1 MSEDSFDENVGTLMT
16 EWYDEKANDWR
27 SRIHFEYDDSLMF
40 ELSMSDLIAVECYSG
55 EGEEKHYGILS
66 IVRKQAW
73 DQALH
78 SMLKNLDEHNPKDVE
93 DILKKKMGVIRGL
106 FRGAEDNEKR
116 VLVYAKRTPLGLKKN
131 GKGGWETISS
141 SEQLRQAADARIL
154 KAKELDKIFNALM
167 EEEHSLETGKL
178 K

>member
-1 MSEDSFDENVGTLMT
+1 MSENSSFDENVGMLMT

-27 SRIHFEYDDSLMF
+27 SRVHFDYDDRLMR

-93 DILKKKMGVIRGL
+93 DILKKKRIKKLQHSEKAFFIRYDKFL
-106 FRGAEDNEKR
+106 INTAVVCDDS
-116 VLVYAKRTPLGLKKN
+116 KKIIITAMKT
-131 GKGGWETISS
+131 KGPIKW
-141 SEQLRQAADARIL
+141 
-154 KAKELDKIFNALM
+154 N
-167 EEEHSLETGKL
+167 
-178 K
+178 